1 MLKALA
7 NFAVVF
13 LSVAA
18 FCFIWFSNSSAFE
31 KSTAS
36 FAVVLAVLYVCVA
49 RGIDDE

>member
-1 MLKALA
+1 MLKTLA

-31 KSTAS
+31 KSAAS
-36 FAVVLAVLYVCVA
+36 MAVVLSVLYVYIA
-49 RGIDDE
+49 RGFDDE

>member
-1 MLKALA
+1 MLKTLA

-18 FCFIWFSNSSAFE
+18 YCFIWFSNSSEFE

-36 FAVVLAVLYVCVA
+36 FAVVLAVLYMCAA
-49 RGIDDE
+49 RGPLDE